1 MILAALGW
9 LRSSWIGKAAAMAL
23 AALAAIALI
32 RRDAKQDAR
41 REDKLKDHE
50 HADEI
55 ADRVSRADTPER
67 LRKYDG
73 AGWRD

>member
-1 MILAALGW
+1 MIWAALAW
-9 LRSSWIGKAAAMAL
+9 LRSSWIGKAAGIAL

-32 RRDAKQDAR
+32 RRDAARDAR

-55 ADRVSRADTPER
+55 DDRVARADTPDR
-67 LRKYDG
+67 LRKYDD